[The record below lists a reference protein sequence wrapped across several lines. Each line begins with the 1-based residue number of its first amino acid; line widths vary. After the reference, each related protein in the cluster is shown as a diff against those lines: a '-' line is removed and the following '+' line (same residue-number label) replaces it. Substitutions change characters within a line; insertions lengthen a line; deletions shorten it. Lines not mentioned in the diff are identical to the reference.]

1 MQIIIKLYNP
11 KAYSDQLSISKDID
25 AKSLIEIFFGGD
37 NRYMQHTYIM
47 VTKEMAQEV
56 T

>member
-11 KAYSDQLSISKDID
+11 KAYSHQLSISKDID
-25 AKSLIEIFFGGD
+25 AKSLIEIFGGD